1 MSFGFS
7 CSQGA
12 LKTLAVSSGGQ
23 YLSCGGSDERIHIFN
38 VAENKSMGELGLH
51 EGAITALDFFDDSY
65 MISGSEV
72 SAQSTNVLSR
82 DQLSQSLTQ
91 HLQDTTLRIWRCHDW
106 ECVHVLSGHK
116 DAITSVAIHPSGKLA
131 LSVSKDNTL
140 KLWNLVQGISQ
151 SCILRQR
158 DRF

>member
-72 SAQSTNVLSR
+72 SITSLPSTQSTNRLR
-82 DQLSQSLTQ
+82 EDQLSQSSTY
-91 HLQDTTLRIWRCHDW
+91 HL
-106 ECVHVLSGHK
+106 
-116 DAITSVAIHPSGKLA
+116 
-131 LSVSKDNTL
+131 
-140 KLWNLVQGISQ
+140 
-151 SCILRQR
+151 
-158 DRF
+158 

>member
-1 MSFGFS
+1 MSLCDIDRSIFGWDVVEDQDREGLELPMSFGFS

-12 LKTLAVSSGGQ
+12 LKTVAVSSGGQ

-72 SAQSTNVLSR
+72 SVTFHWLAMNQVDKSYR
-82 DQLSQSLTQ
+82 MYISLQT
-91 HLQDTTLRIWRCHDW
+91 
-106 ECVHVLSGHK
+106 
-116 DAITSVAIHPSGKLA
+116 
-131 LSVSKDNTL
+131 
-140 KLWNLVQGISQ
+140 
-151 SCILRQR
+151 
-158 DRF
+158 